1 MGKQNQENNKIYNY
15 RTTVKQSPNEQN
27 KISNNNTYSDGIR
40 DCNIFPVTN
49 FICQLQETRT

>member
-27 KISNNNTYSDGIR
+27 KISNNNTYSDGI
-40 DCNIFPVTN
+40 
-49 FICQLQETRT
+49 